1 MLAFHH
7 SINLVTEI
15 NEETIPATMLESLT
29 NLPPK
34 IVNQIFVG
42 AFINALEEH
51 KFLEKL
57 NENNV
62 YATLK
67 IGDNK

>member
-1 MLAFHH
+1 MLSFAH
-7 SINLVTEI
+7 SINFVTEI
-15 NEETIPATMLESLT
+15 NEETIPPTMLESLT

-62 YATLK
+62 YAVLK
-67 IGDNK
+67 LGVN

>member
-1 MLAFHH
+1 MLKFQH
-7 SINLVTEI
+7 SINFVTEI
-15 NEETIPATMLESLT
+15 NEKTIPATMLESLT
-29 NLPPK
+29 NLPPE

-51 KFLEKL
+51 RFLEKL
-57 NENNV
+57 NENNT

-67 IGDNK
+67 IGNN

>member
-1 MLAFHH
+1 MLVFHH

-29 NLPPK
+29 NLPADT
-34 IVNQIFVG
+34 VNKIFVG
-42 AFINALEEH
+42 AFIDALEQH
-51 KFLEKL
+51 KFLEQL
-57 NENNV
+57 NENNT

-67 IGDNK
+67 IGAN

>member
-1 MLAFHH
+1 MLSFSH

-15 NEETIPATMLESLT
+15 NEETIPPTMLHSLT

-62 YATLK
+62 YAVLK
-67 IGDNK
+67 LGVNE